1 MKSYHNDIKN
11 EFYRDA
17 FIAIDL
23 LELQFVRD
31 NGTSIPRYYTSA
43 GMNIDAVSNLTGSTV
58 TYTAQGD
65 FMTFS
70 TMSET
75 MDLNV
80 GQFSIQISGLT
91 PTILDDI
98 ANNNSEGKRVIIKKA
113 FLNPSTLQLIQSP
126 IEIYSGYVFNYAI
139 TEARKTVSV
148 NLKCASL
155 FSDFERSAGR
165 KTNNW
170 SNWLFQGVQYDKAM
184 DKAAIVGQTE
194 FLWGKTK

>member
-17 FIAIDL
+17 FIAVDL
-23 LELQFVRD
+23 LEMQLVQD

-43 GMNIDAVSNLTGSTV
+43 GMNIDAVSTLTGTTV

-80 GQFSIQISGLT
+80 GQFTIQISGLT

-113 FLNPSTLQLIQSP
+113 FLNSSTLQLIQQP
-126 IEIYSGYVFNYAI
+126 IEVYTGYIFNYAI
-139 TEARKTVSV
+139 TEARKTVNVS
-148 NLKCASL
+148 LKCASL
-155 FSDFERSAGR
+155 FSDFERVNGR

-170 SNWLFQGVQYDKAM
+170 SNWLFQGVKYDKCM